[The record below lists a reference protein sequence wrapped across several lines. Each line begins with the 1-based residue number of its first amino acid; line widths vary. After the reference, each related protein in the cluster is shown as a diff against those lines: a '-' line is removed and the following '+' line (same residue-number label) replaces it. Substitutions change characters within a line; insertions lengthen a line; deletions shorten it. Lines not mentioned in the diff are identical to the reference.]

1 MQGYARRYGL
11 SDLGGIDELA
21 MRSEQVSL
29 GLVERPAVPV
39 DLSFC
44 WRDVVTVF
52 LIIIDPCAVD
62 ATGVA
67 HGDAHPSWRDLWRP
81 CGPIALP
88 QS

>member
-39 DLSFC
+39 DLSF
-44 WRDVVTVF
+44 
-52 LIIIDPCAVD
+52 
-62 ATGVA
+62 
-67 HGDAHPSWRDLWRP
+67 
-81 CGPIALP
+81 
-88 QS
+88 